1 MPTIN
6 EIVNVCE
13 SEVSDAQ
20 EREARA
26 RAEIQGIISTAQ
38 HESRAFVSPDEA
50 NRTDMLF
57 KDIELARAAGKR
69 AEARLSKAREVAADE
84 ERLTAQSRDVR
95 DTGARPASRT
105 ASYSVTRTER
115 TYRPDT
121 DPNGRNFLL
130 DVARAAV
137 FHDVRSRERL
147 ERHSREEEVERP
159 GYGMRAAGDAT
170 TTAYGV
176 GLVVP
181 QYLTDLYAPAIAAM
195 RPLANVANH
204 HDLPDQGMTLN
215 LSKITTATS
224 AGLQATQLT
233 AVSGTS
239 LAETDLS
246 INVQTVA
253 GFQNVS
259 RQAIERGTGIEDVTA
274 GDLFK
279 RVATVL
285 DSTLINQATTGISAA
300 AQSTTYTSASP
311 TGPEF
316 WPFMY
321 QAESKLEQALLS
333 QARVNYVCM
342 HPRRFN
348 WLASQVGTSWPF
360 MGSLNSGV
368 PPQQSMMQVTNQYGV
383 NVRAVL
389 ANGLQVVVDAN
400 VPTNLGVG
408 TNQDEVYVL
417 ASDEVHL
424 WESPNAP
431 FLIRAEQPNAASL
444 GVLLV
449 AYQYVAYTVQRYANN
464 PGKISGTGLVA
475 PTGF

>member
-1 MPTIN
+1 
-6 EIVNVCE
+6 
-13 SEVSDAQ
+13 
-20 EREARA
+20 
-26 RAEIQGIISTAQ
+26 
-38 HESRAFVSPDEA
+38 
-50 NRTDMLF
+50 
-57 KDIELARAAGKR
+57 
-69 AEARLSKAREVAADE
+69 
-84 ERLTAQSRDVR
+84 
-95 DTGARPASRT
+95 
-105 ASYSVTRTER
+105 
-115 TYRPDT
+115 
-121 DPNGRNFLL
+121 
-130 DVARAAV
+130 
-137 FHDVRSRERL
+137 
-147 ERHSREEEVERP
+147 
-159 GYGMRAAGDAT
+159 
-170 TTAYGV
+170 
-176 GLVVP
+176 
-181 QYLTDLYAPAIAAM
+181 
-195 RPLANVANH
+195 
-204 HDLPDQGMTLN
+204 MTLN

-285 DSTLINQATTGISAA
+285 DSTMLNQASTGVTNA
-300 AQSTTYTSASP
+300 AQVTTYTSASP
-311 TGPEF
+311 TAAEF
-316 WPFMY
+316 WPFIY

-333 QARVNYVCM
+333 QARVNYVAM

-348 WLASQVGTSWPF
+348 WLASQVGTSFPF
-360 MGSLNSGV
+360 MGQLNSGV
-368 PPQQSMMQVTNQYGV
+368 PPQQGMMQVTNAYGE

-400 VPTNLGVG
+400 ILTNGGVG
-408 TNQDEVYVL
+408 TNQDEVYVY

-424 WESPNAP
+424 WEDPSHPV
-431 FLIRAEQPNAASL
+431 LIRAEQPNATSL

-449 AYQYVAYTVQRYANN
+449 AYQYVAYSVQRYANN

-475 PTGF
+475 PSGF